1 MTRFLRAATAISGA
15 ALIFPPMPAFA
26 DQLGRAAEDD
36 ISLWRVASAFVLC
49 VILAIA
55 GAFLLKA
62 RGGNVPFLPTL
73 LKRSQR
79 LRLIETLRLGNNAT
93 LSIVECDGRELLVL
107 STPQSC
113 EIARDLSS
121 PDTRSAAN
129 VAGAGR

>member
-1 MTRFLRAATAISGA
+1 MTRFRTAAATLSVAAPIFAAI
-15 ALIFPPMPAFA
+15 PAFA

-62 RGGNVPFLPTL
+62 RGGNVPFLPTH

-79 LRLIETLRLGNNAT
+79 LRLIETLRLGNNAAV
-93 LSIVECDGRELLVL
+93 SIVECDGRELLVV
-107 STPQSC
+107 STPQTC

-121 PDTRSAAN
+121 PETRSDAK